1 MSAHHAL
8 VRTAGGTAAR
18 AVGFAVAGVALAAG
32 LHHATTDSSMSW
44 RALVLAVV
52 VLAGCAGPVLR
63 AGANGRSMF
72 ALAAVQALLPLWL
85 EFTDSDIA
93 APALDGHV
101 RLPSA
106 IHHNALAMVALNL
119 VAALALTH
127 AFRSASDLPARLTY
141 AVAATAHR
149 WWDCLLYVIG
159 LVLRLTGMAP
169 PQPPRPPL
177 PPVALPRPR
186 ALTVLLHRVQPCAP

>member
-1 MSAHHAL
+1 
-8 VRTAGGTAAR
+8 
-18 AVGFAVAGVALAAG
+18 
-32 LHHATTDSSMSW
+32 
-44 RALVLAVV
+44 
-52 VLAGCAGPVLR
+52 
-63 AGANGRSMF
+63 MF

-93 APALDGHV
+93 APVLDDHV

-106 IHHNALAMVALNL
+106 IHHNALAMVALNF

-127 AFRSASDLPARLTY
+127 AFRSASDLPARLMY

-169 PQPPRPPL
+169 QQPPRPPL
-177 PPVALPRPR
+177 PAVALPRSC
-186 ALTVLLHRVQPCAP
+186 ALTVLMHRVQPCAP